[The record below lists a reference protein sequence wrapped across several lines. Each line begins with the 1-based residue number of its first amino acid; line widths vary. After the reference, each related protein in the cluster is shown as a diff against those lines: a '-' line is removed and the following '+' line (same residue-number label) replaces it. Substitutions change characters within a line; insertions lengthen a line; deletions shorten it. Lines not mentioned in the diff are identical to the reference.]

1 MKKRTLIL
9 ATGALLVTGG
19 TTVYASSTSEVDNQN
34 ESGYLLEENNPHRNQ
49 NERRNSGSDHHE
61 INLTNADFENNFS
74 NNNYGMMSSR
84 RNKHFKSHCDF
95 HR

>member
-49 NERRNSGSDHHE
+49 NERRNGENIKGSTTGSVYDWGGKGFVALLLSLKMK
-61 INLTNADFENNFS
+61 IPF
-74 NNNYGMMSSR
+74 R
-84 RNKHFKSHCDF
+84 
-95 HR
+95 